1 MIQMRQNT
9 LRLALSITG
18 LAIAFIGRAEETPDS
33 VDTFN
38 NQTVSTEVVVQGRT
52 ILSSQNVNVT
62 STGQLTLNGPQG
74 VLIAHDFVV
83 NPGGT
88 LTLNGGLQYAISFTY
103 DASGNRIRREKKY

>member
-1 MIQMRQNT
+1 MRQYT
-9 LRLALSITG
+9 LRLVFFITG
-18 LAIAFIGRAEETPDS
+18 LVIALIAKAEEVPDS

-52 ILSSQNVNVT
+52 ILTSQNVTVT

-74 VLIAHDFVV
+74 IIIPHDFVV
-83 NPGGT
+83 NSGGT
-88 LTLNGGLQYAISFTY
+88 LKLNGGLQYAVIFSY